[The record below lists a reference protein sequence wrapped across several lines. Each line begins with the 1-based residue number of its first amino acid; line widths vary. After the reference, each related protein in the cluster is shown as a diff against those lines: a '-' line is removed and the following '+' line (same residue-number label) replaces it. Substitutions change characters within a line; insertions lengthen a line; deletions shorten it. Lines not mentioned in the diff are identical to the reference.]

1 MILNLDISTNAKTKE
16 EYLSKGCQARIRGY
30 LAKARSQLFSAKFDD
45 IVLASRNKPFSKYS
59 NEDSSDID
67 IKKSDNKRQETAIH
81 RNKRKPSNLETYDE
95 FEEDWDEIDA
105 KRLDEYRGIH
115 IMVIYFILFLNDYYT
130 SEDTHS

>member
-30 LAKARSQLFSAKFDD
+30 LAKARSQLFSARFDD
-45 IVLASRNKPFSKYS
+45 IVLASKNKPFSKYS

-67 IKKSDNKRQETAIH
+67 IKKSDNKRQEIAIH
-81 RNKRKPSNLETYDE
+81 RNKRKHRNSEEYDE
-95 FEEDWDEIDA
+95 IEEDWDEIDA

-115 IMVIYFILFLNDYYT
+115 IMVINFILFLND
-130 SEDTHS
+130 